1 MLMTARAVVSGSRRL
16 VRSVVRSTDGA
27 SAIEFAMTL
36 PLLLTLTFFGTEIA
50 YEASVNMEMS
60 QIALSASDNASR
72 LEQTNNSAVTPT
84 VTEADVAS
92 VMNGVLKQG
101 AAYAFQANG
110 RVILSS
116 LETDPSTGKQ
126 YIHWQRCIGNL
137 AVQSAYGN
145 DTTRNGLNSNPITEL
160 GSGAV
165 KVSAPA
171 ASNNQA
177 VMFVEL
183 YYDYNGLFGTM
194 FMPRQRFAHEAAFIT
209 RDSRNLAAGLTGTRT
224 TPCT

>member
-1 MLMTARAVVSGSRRL
+1 MTRARALTGALLQSD
-16 VRSVVRSTDGA
+16 TGA
-27 SAIEFAMTL
+27 SAIEFALTL

-60 QIALSASDNASR
+60 QIALSAADNASR

-101 AAYAFQANG
+101 AAFGFQTNG
-110 RVILSS
+110 RLILSS

-137 AVQSAYGN
+137 SVQSAYGN
-145 DTTRNGLNSNPITEL
+145 DTTRNGLNGDAITGM
-160 GSGAV
+160 GSGAT

-171 ASNNQA
+171 SSNNQA

-183 YYDYNGLFGTM
+183 YYNYNGLFGGM
-194 FMPRQRFAHEAAFIT
+194 FMPQQHFVHEGTFIT
-209 RDSRNLAAGLTGTRT
+209 RDSRNLAAGLTGTNS

>member
-1 MLMTARAVVSGSRRL
+1 MPLHAMHRASGLVRRL
-16 VRSVVRSTDGA
+16 LASTSGA
-27 SAIEFAMTL
+27 SAIEVALTL

-50 YEASVNMEMS
+50 YEASVKPEMS
-60 QIALSASDNASR
+60 QIALSAADNASR

-101 AAYAFQANG
+101 ASYNFQTNG

-137 AVQSAYGN
+137 SVQSAYGN
-145 DTTRNGLNSNPITEL
+145 DTTRNGLSGAAITSM
-160 GSGAV
+160 GSGTV

-183 YYDYNGLFGTM
+183 YYNYNGLFGTM
-194 FMPRQRFAHEAAFIT
+194 FLPQQRFGHEGAFIT
-209 RDSRNLAAGLTGTRT
+209 RDSRNLSAGLTGTKT

>member
-1 MLMTARAVVSGSRRL
+1 MRARSVTDRGRRL
-16 VRSVVRSTDGA
+16 ARSVLRSTSGA
-27 SAIEFAMTL
+27 SAIEFALTL

-101 AAYAFQANG
+101 GPYGFQTNG

-116 LETDPSTGKQ
+116 LETDPATGKQ

-137 AVQSAYGN
+137 SVQSAYGN
-145 DTTRNGLNSNPITEL
+145 DTTHTGLTGAAITGM
-160 GSGAV
+160 GSGTQ

-183 YYDYNGLFGTM
+183 YYNYNGLFGTM
-194 FMPRQRFAHEAAFIT
+194 FMPQQRFVHEGAFIT
-209 RDSRNLAAGLTGTRT
+209 RDSRNLAAGLTGTKT

>member
-1 MLMTARAVVSGSRRL
+1 MRAL
-16 VRSVVRSTDGA
+16 LASTSGA
-27 SAIEFAMTL
+27 SAIEFALTL

-60 QIALSASDNASR
+60 QIALSAADNASR

-101 AAYAFQANG
+101 APYNFQTNG

-137 AVQSAYGN
+137 SVQSAYGN
-145 DTTRNGLNSNPITEL
+145 DTTRNGLSGAAITSM
-160 GSGAV
+160 GSGTV

-183 YYDYNGLFGTM
+183 YYNYNGLFGTM
-194 FMPRQRFAHEAAFIT
+194 FLPQQHFGHEGAFIT
-209 RDSRNLAAGLTGTRT
+209 RDSRNLSAGLTGTKT

>member
-1 MLMTARAVVSGSRRL
+1 MQAAPATPRLNGILRALRCSTSG
-16 VRSVVRSTDGA
+16 A
-27 SAIEFAMTL
+27 AAIEFALTL

-84 VTEADVAS
+84 VTEADVQS
-92 VMNGVLKQG
+92 VMTGVLKQG
-101 AAYAFQANG
+101 SAFAFQANG
-110 RVILSS
+110 RLILSS

-126 YIHWQRCIGNL
+126 YIHWQRCTGNL
-137 AVQSAYGN
+137 SIQSAYGN
-145 DTTRNGLNSNPITEL
+145 DTTHTGLTGAPIANM
-160 GSGAV
+160 GSGTV

-183 YYDYNGLFGTM
+183 YYNYNGLFGTW
-194 FMPRQRFAHEAAFIT
+194 FIPQQRFIHEAAFIT
-209 RDSRNLAAGLTGTRT
+209 RDSRNLAAGLTGTKT

>member
-1 MLMTARAVVSGSRRL
+1 VLIPLHAMHRASGLVRRL
-16 VRSVVRSTDGA
+16 LASTSGA
-27 SAIEFAMTL
+27 SAIEFALTL

-60 QIALSASDNASR
+60 QIALSAADNASR

-101 AAYAFQANG
+101 ASYNFQTNG

-137 AVQSAYGN
+137 SVQSAYGN
-145 DTTRNGLNSNPITEL
+145 DTTRNGLSGAAITSM
-160 GSGAV
+160 GSGTV

-183 YYDYNGLFGTM
+183 YYNYNGLFGTM
-194 FMPRQRFAHEAAFIT
+194 FLPQQHFGHEGAFIT
-209 RDSRNLAAGLTGTRT
+209 RDSRNLSAGLTGTNTSR
-224 TPCT
+224 CT